1 LKELAASHADK
12 SDAEVEREL
21 LELLG
26 KKNYIPSSSR
36 KAYGEALVREFRKS
50 LGQPYE
56 PAAQGALRITVVGP
70 GCSQCNRLEQVVM
83 QVLSEMNVPASL
95 DHVTD
100 LKEMAKYGLVRTPAL
115 VINDRVVAMG
125 AVPSAKKIKE
135 WISATERTQKG
146 AR

>member
-1 LKELAASHADK
+1 
-12 SDAEVEREL
+12 
-21 LELLG
+21 
-26 KKNYIPSSSR
+26 
-36 KAYGEALVREFRKS
+36 
-50 LGQPYE
+50 
-56 PAAQGALRITVVGP
+56 
-70 GCSQCNRLEQVVM
+70 M
-83 QVLSEMNVPASL
+83 QVLAEMNVPASL

>member
-1 LKELAASHADK
+1 
-12 SDAEVEREL
+12 
-21 LELLG
+21 
-26 KKNYIPSSSR
+26 
-36 KAYGEALVREFRKS
+36 
-50 LGQPYE
+50 
-56 PAAQGALRITVVGP
+56 
-70 GCSQCNRLEQVVM
+70 
-83 QVLSEMNVPASL
+83 
-95 DHVTD
+95 VTD